1 MALLHAALSIAHS
14 NAYSLH
20 KTITRN
26 HVPRTIHNT
35 GAQAKVTAEL
45 RFNLS
50 RSYKRH
56 RYDTVDIA
64 VDFIHSWF

>member
-1 MALLHAALSIAHS
+1 MSKHS
-14 NAYSLH
+14 ETQSLNLNNTSLQR
-20 KTITRN
+20 KSQ